1 MYDMQNPT
9 TVYPRLEI
17 VQQKLVPDEFVMR
30 QSANADDGCLGR
42 PRPWTGSCKNFEE
55 EEREREG
62 VGGRDQMPIIFSET
76 NKRSKHHPLPR
87 NVGGRHIQPTI

>member
-1 MYDMQNPT
+1 MSRDLINYQSIHDEPGDQCDENASSKHFEIPLRHESVYDMQNPT

-42 PRPWTGSCKNFEE
+42 PRPRTGSCENFEE
-55 EEREREG
+55 G
-62 VGGRDQMPIIFSET
+62 I
-76 NKRSKHHPLPR
+76 
-87 NVGGRHIQPTI
+87 